1 MGLSAE
7 SGVTR
12 DDGFNI
18 PPVNGK
24 FRFPAEL
31 RLKRS
36 ADFQRI
42 YDNGRRLGDAHLL
55 LFALPHPAGGTRA
68 GFSVSRKHGNAV
80 RRNRLKRLLREAFR
94 LNRQQLPAGFDFV
107 LVPRQRDDFSLE
119 DFGRS
124 LRTLAGRLQR
134 QFAPK
139 PIDPPRNET

>member
-12 DDGFNI
+12 DDGSDLRQISGN
-18 PPVNGK
+18 
-24 FRFPAEL
+24 FRFPADL

-36 ADFQRI
+36 EDFQRV
-42 YDNGRRLGDAHLL
+42 YDNGRRVGDAFLL
-55 LFALPHPAGGTRA
+55 LFALPRSAGGTRA

-94 LNRQQLPAGFDFV
+94 LNRQQLPAGYDFV
-107 LVPRQRDDFSLE
+107 IVPRQRDDFSLE

-124 LRTLAGRLQR
+124 LRMLAGRLHR
-134 QFAPK
+134 QFAQT
-139 PIDPPRNET
+139 PIDPPRNDN